1 MITAISRCRILRFR
15 RDRVETAEDVV
26 AVEYPVEIHVNKQL
40 LAVLHATPRDLE
52 ALAIGYLMTEGFVRS
67 LDEILDIHVE
77 DGKVYVRVSETVD
90 DRIRIRKAW
99 VVKPVCGGPPG
110 QSLSLLDRISN
121 LKVDSD
127 ARWSYEEILNTIKM
141 LNTNA
146 ALYRKTGGVHAALL
160 VDARGLKLLKED
172 VGRHNAVDKVV
183 GSYVLKGFEDFGRVF
198 LACSGRLSSEMVLKA
213 ARVGIPLLASISAPT
228 SLGLALAERF
238 AVTLVGFV
246 RGLRFN
252 VYSYPDRI
260 IFPL

>member
-1 MITAISRCRILRFR
+1 MITTISRCRILRFR
-15 RDRVETAEDVV
+15 RGRVETVEDVV
-26 AVEYPVEIHVNKQL
+26 AVEYPVEIYVNKQL
-40 LAVLHATPRDLE
+40 LTVLHATPWDLE

-67 LDEILDIHVE
+67 LDEVMDVHVE
-77 DGKVYVRVSETVD
+77 DGKVYVRVSETVSS
-90 DRIRIRKAW
+90 RVKIRNAR
-99 VVKPVCGGPPG
+99 VVKPICGRSPG
-110 QSLSLLDRISN
+110 QSLSLLDRISH

-127 ARWSYEEILNTIKM
+127 ACWTSEEIFDAVKM

-146 ALYRKTGGVHAALL
+146 TLYRKTGGVHAALL
-160 VDARGLKLLKED
+160 VDARGLKILKED

-228 SLGLALAERF
+228 SLGLTLAERL

-252 VYSYPDRI
+252 VYSHPERVV
-260 IFPL
+260 FP